1 MLTMAPLMNQQH
13 QNVNYLIVGLGL
25 TGYSVAS
32 YLLGKGYSCRCVD
45 SRDIAPYSVQL
56 REQFPAVKIAQ
67 GSISDELM
75 SWADTLVVS
84 PGVSIHQGGIFRAGL
99 EGKRII
105 GDIELFAEAVEKPVV
120 AITGSNGKTTVT
132 SLVASILKTDGRK
145 FGVGG
150 NIGTPALDLLDLDA
164 DMYVL
169 ELSSYQL
176 ETTSSLKP
184 AVAVILNISEDHLDR
199 YDGIEAYIAAK
210 HRVYINASKII
221 CNLDDAETMVADCSV
236 GFSLNTLNV
245 SGYSIISADTPQLG
259 FRGQPWLSTAELQI
273 SGQHNWANA
282 LAAMAICQAIGI
294 SEQFIVEGLKAFKG
308 VPHRSQLVAV
318 IDGVEYVNDSKATNV
333 GAARASIEG
342 RNRPVILIAGGQ
354 SKSADMT
361 ALNDSLKRLVKRV
374 YLLGEDAG
382 IIERAWS
389 SVVDIVRVHSMEEA
403 VQQASKFSRSG
414 DCVLLA
420 PACASLDM
428 YEKFEARGDDFSR
441 LVEALTDVS

>member
-1 MLTMAPLMNQQH
+1 MQTMALLTNQQH
-13 QNVNYLIVGLGL
+13 QNVNYLVAGLGL

-32 YLLGKGYSCRCVD
+32 YLLDKGYSCRCVD

-56 REQFPAVKIAQ
+56 KKRFPSVNITQGIIA
-67 GSISDELM
+67 DELL

-84 PGVSIHQGGIFRAGL
+84 PGVSIHQGEIFRAGQQ
-99 EGKRII
+99 GKRII

-132 SLVASILKTDGRK
+132 SLVARILEIDGLK

-164 DMYVL
+164 DIYVL

-184 AVAVILNISEDHLDR
+184 IVATILNISEDHLDR
-199 YDGIEAYIAAK
+199 YDGIEAYTAAK
-210 HRVYINASKII
+210 HRVYANANTVI
-221 CNLDDAETMVADCSV
+221 CNLDDCETVITDYSV
-236 GFSLNTLNV
+236 GFSLNPLNV
-245 SGYSIISADTPQLG
+245 SGYSVISADTPQLG

-282 LAAMAICQAIGI
+282 LAAMAICGAIDI
-294 SEQFIVEGLKAFKG
+294 SKQSIVEGLKTFKG
-308 VPHRSQLVAV
+308 VPHRSQHVAV
-318 IDGVEYVNDSKATNV
+318 IDGVEYINDSKATNV

-342 RNRPVILIAGGQ
+342 RGCPVILIAGGQ
-354 SKSADMT
+354 SKAADMS
-361 ALNDSLKRLVKRV
+361 ALNETLKRFVKRV
-374 YLLGEDAG
+374 YLFGEDAE
-382 IIERAWS
+382 IIENAWALA
-389 SVVDIVRVHSMEEA
+389 VDIERVQSMSEA
-403 VQQASKFSRSG
+403 VLRASEISQSG

-420 PACASLDM
+420 PACASFDM
-428 YEKFEARGDDFSR
+428 YEKFEARGDDFVR
-441 LVEALTDVS
+441 LVEALIDVS